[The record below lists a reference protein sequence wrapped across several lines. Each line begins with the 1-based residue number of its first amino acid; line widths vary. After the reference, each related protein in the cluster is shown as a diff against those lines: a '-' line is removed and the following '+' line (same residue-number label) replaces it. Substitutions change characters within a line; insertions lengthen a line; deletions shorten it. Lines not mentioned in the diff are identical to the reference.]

1 MRKTVQKQ
9 TKILQDNIKRN
20 LIGTITLFVLTIAS
34 PTILF
39 LLSSPSSLQIGGLVA
54 LFAIG
59 LAMAL
64 FVLREYIHDHR
75 LYLAIS
81 TASTANDERTIHCR
95 KIKFRGYATDAS
107 RNRHAAAIWAI
118 VLIDRNR
125 TKYTYIL
132 EEVKAASSRHY
143 DIIKQKLTEKELVV
157 LCYQDTNV
165 IKKIRDIKL

>member
-54 LFAIG
+54 LFAIC

-81 TASTANDERTIHCR
+81 TASTAND
-95 KIKFRGYATDAS
+95 
-107 RNRHAAAIWAI
+107 
-118 VLIDRNR
+118 
-125 TKYTYIL
+125 
-132 EEVKAASSRHY
+132 
-143 DIIKQKLTEKELVV
+143 
-157 LCYQDTNV
+157 
-165 IKKIRDIKL
+165 